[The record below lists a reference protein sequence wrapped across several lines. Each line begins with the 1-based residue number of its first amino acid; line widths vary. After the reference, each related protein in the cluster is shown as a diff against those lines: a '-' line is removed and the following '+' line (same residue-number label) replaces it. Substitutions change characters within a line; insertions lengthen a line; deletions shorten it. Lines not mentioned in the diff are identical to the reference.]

1 MKLRISIFLLALP
14 FAVLAKEDNIA
25 EDAIQRLEENAALT
39 LDDDAL
45 ESLKEISD
53 NSDAGLHMHP
63 GSTAKSEIQEAAIE
77 TAADTADDKNEMSQ
91 EEADAELAAFTDS
104 AFAGKELKKLQLDMT
119 TAIVPT
125 ESRRIAGPYGIR
137 TYRMH
142 RGIDLGLCHGENRT
156 IVAAFAGKVVKVRNQ
171 GRRKG

>member
-53 NSDAGLHMHP
+53 NLAQSALFV
-63 GSTAKSEIQEAAIE
+63 
-77 TAADTADDKNEMSQ
+77 KNN
-91 EEADAELAAFTDS
+91 
-104 AFAGKELKKLQLDMT
+104 QL
-119 TAIVPT
+119 
-125 ESRRIAGPYGIR
+125 
-137 TYRMH
+137 
-142 RGIDLGLCHGENRT
+142 
-156 IVAAFAGKVVKVRNQ
+156 
-171 GRRKG
+171 